1 MRHTKGFTLVELLVV
16 IGIIA
21 LLISILLPS
30 LSKARAAA
38 QAVQCQSNM
47 RQIGQAFQFYI
58 NDNKGSLPPASND
71 WSKYPYPYSEFRW
84 YNYLAWKYLPGSVA
98 SSSYDWEASPYTM
111 EKGRKDNVYT
121 CPTDGTAMDWAWVG
135 TNGEGMSYAVNFNV
149 VRLLAGPGNPTV
161 KIGRINDISSV
172 MMILERKSG
181 LYCTAGNGLAPN
193 IDWKA
198 RAYQF
203 ISTQPMLET
212 WLDAKTDPMPP
223 KNSGP
228 HSGGATFNILYVD
241 GHVAAEDFNEICF
254 GQRGLYGYDQ
264 KLSEHRWG
272 IDQQLQ

>member
-38 QAVQCQSNM
+38 QAIKCQSNM

-58 NDNKGSLPPASND
+58 NDNRGSLPPAIND
-71 WSKYPYPYSEFRW
+71 YTKYPYPYNQFRW

-98 SSSYDWEASPYTM
+98 SASYDWETSPYTM
-111 EKGRKDNVYT
+111 DKGRIDNVYT
-121 CPTDGTAMDWAWVG
+121 CPADTNAMDQTAVGTDGR
-135 TNGEGMSYAVNFNV
+135 GMSYAVNFNV
-149 VRLLAGPGNPTV
+149 VRLDVAPGNPTV
-161 KIGRINDISSV
+161 KISRINDISSV
-172 MMILERKSG
+172 MMVLERKSG
-181 LYCTAGNGLAPN
+181 LYCTGGNGLAPN
-193 IDWKA
+193 IDWGP

-212 WLDAKTDPMPP
+212 WFDAKTDPMPP

-228 HSGGATFNILYVD
+228 HAGGATFNILYVD
-241 GHVAAEDFNEICF
+241 GHVSADDFNEMCF
-254 GQRGLYGYDQ
+254 GQRGMFGYSLVTSQ
-264 KLSEHRWG
+264 HRWG
-272 IDQQLQ
+272 QDQQLQ